1 MNLPIV
7 AVVGRPNVGKST
19 LFNRIVRER
28 LAIVEDWPGVTRDRL
43 MSKAEW
49 LGREFFLVDTGGI
62 TAAEDPLIQ
71 QVRQQA
77 QVAMEEADV
86 IVFIVDGRFGVHPD
100 DEEVARTLRRTKRPV
115 ILAVNKVE
123 NYQAGV
129 DAEFYKLGF
138 GEPTL
143 ISAEHAMNIGDLLDK
158 IISNFPEEE
167 EFDEGDA
174 IRVAVAGRPNAGKSS
189 LINALLGEERVIV
202 SSLPGTTRDA
212 IDTLLKHDE
221 KEYLLIDTA
230 GIRRKSKI
238 DDPVEYYSVLRAIRA
253 IERADVALVVLDAM
267 DFLTEQD
274 RRVAGYVQEAN
285 KACILI
291 VNKWDIVEK
300 DEKTAKA
307 MEEQIRKDLGSLDYA
322 PILFLSA
329 KTHWHMNRLLPMID
343 AVANEFAHR
352 VPTRVLNELLGDAI
366 AMHHPPARK
375 GRELK
380 IHYMTQVQIKPPT
393 FALWVNDPLLMHF
406 SYQRYLEN
414 RMRESFGFGG
424 TPIRWVLKRRSS
436 EGRHR
441 NDNKE

>member
-7 AVVGRPNVGKST
+7 AIVGRPNVGKST

-28 LAIVEDWPGVTRDRL
+28 LAIVQDWPGVTRDRL

-49 LGREFFLVDTGGI
+49 LGREFYLIDTGGI
-62 TAAEDPLIQ
+62 TAEEDPLIQ

-77 QVAMEEADV
+77 QAAMEEADV
-86 IVFIVDGRFGVHPD
+86 IVFIVDGRFGIHPD

-123 NYQAGV
+123 DHQSGA

-138 GEPTL
+138 GEPVL

-158 IISNFPEEE
+158 IILNFPEEE

-189 LINALLGEERVIV
+189 LVNALLGEERVIV
-202 SSLPGTTRDA
+202 SSIPGTTRDA

-230 GIRRKSKI
+230 GIRRKSRI
-238 DDPVEYYSVLRAIRA
+238 EDPVEYYSVLRAMRA
-253 IERADVALVVLDAM
+253 IERADVALVVLDAT

-274 RRVAGYVQEAN
+274 RRVAGLVQEAN

-300 DEKTAKA
+300 DTKTAKA
-307 MEEQIRKDLGSLDYA
+307 MEEQIRKDLSSLDYA

-329 KTHWHMNRLLPMID
+329 KTHWHMNRLLPMVD

-352 VPTRVLNELLGDAI
+352 VPTRILNELLADAI

-380 IHYMTQVQIKPPT
+380 IHYITQVQIKPPT
-393 FALWVNDPLLMHF
+393 FALWVNDPSLMHF

-424 TPIRWVLKRRSS
+424 TPIRWVLKRRTS
-436 EGRHR
+436 EGRHG
-441 NDNKE
+441 NDSKE